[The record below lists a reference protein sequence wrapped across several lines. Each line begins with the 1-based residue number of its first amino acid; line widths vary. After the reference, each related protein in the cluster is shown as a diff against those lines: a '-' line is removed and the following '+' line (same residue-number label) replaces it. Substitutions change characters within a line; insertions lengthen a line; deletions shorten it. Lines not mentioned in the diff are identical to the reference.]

1 MLHWVLLRVGTPRDY
16 TKRLGLERSRVSPY
30 FHYWKWDRSWLPE
43 FTGVSA
49 PYEAPP
55 NPEIHI
61 KTDEVDVKGAV
72 EIICKYLVEKNII
85 PA

>member
-1 MLHWVLLRVGTPRDY
+1 
-16 TKRLGLERSRVSPY
+16 
-30 FHYWKWDRSWLPE
+30 LPE